1 MNFYMRR
8 FNTIL
13 QLIAVLALTAGCVTG
28 KKEDKQL
35 GILRVHL
42 ETSGD
47 VLGTAQEVSV
57 LRSEP
62 MLVTIAVQ
70 PVLTE
75 ANVIAARLLENAGG
89 FAIEVQFDEVGGR
102 MLELYSSSNPGK
114 HFAVFGQWDEKIK
127 DGRWLA
133 APLISRRLANGN
145 FSFSPDASREEA
157 VRLVDGL
164 NRTVKKNTKFI
175 K

>member
-1 MNFYMRR
+1 MNFYTRR

-13 QLIAVLALTAGCVTG
+13 QLIAVLALAAGCATG

-35 GILRVHL
+35 AILRVHL
-42 ETSGD
+42 ETAGN
-47 VLGTAQEVSV
+47 VLGSSQDVSV

-75 ANVIAARLLENAGG
+75 ANLIAARLLDNAGG
-89 FAIEVQFDEVGGR
+89 FAVEVQFDEAGGR

-114 HFAVFGQWDEKIK
+114 HFAIFGQWDDKLK

-133 APLISRRLANGN
+133 APLINRRLANGN
-145 FSFSPDASREEA
+145 ISFSPDASREEA
-157 VRLVDGL
+157 VRLVD
-164 NRTVKKNTKFI
+164 
-175 K
+175 